1 MNSIPANPPI
11 QDLFIYYI
19 KGRVDPDSIGR
30 VPDFMGLWEEEDD
43 AFLFF
48 TRSCDDNVA
57 SVLDSQPHLEL
68 MDRFE
73 MTYEQWHGGPIEPLT
88 VGALNVVPPWHPT
101 AKNHDKNSLLLD
113 PGVVFGTGTH
123 PTTQDCLIAV
133 QIALAKRHVRRVVD
147 LGTGTGLLSL
157 AAIQMGSNSC
167 LALDLNRLAVETAWR
182 NVILNG
188 MCEQILV
195 VQGDAKNFM
204 DLPCDLMISNIHYD
218 VMRHII
224 AGKGFRVPKQFIL
237 SGLLRSQSARVEER
251 LMSGPAKILEKW
263 ERDGIWTT
271 FYGEIVGR
279 ESL

>member
-1 MNSIPANPPI
+1 MKNIPVKPPS

-19 KGRVDPDSIGR
+19 KGRVDPDAIGR
-30 VPDFMGLWEEEDD
+30 DPDFLGLWEEDDD

-48 TRSCDDNVA
+48 TKSCDDNVA
-57 SVLDSQPHLEL
+57 SVLATQPHLEL

-88 VGALNVVPPWHPT
+88 VGALRIIPPWHPS
-101 AKNHDKNSLLLD
+101 AKNCDRNTLLLD

-123 PTTQDCLIAV
+123 PTTHDCLTAV
-133 QIALAKRHVRRVVD
+133 QLALSHRPARRVID
-147 LGTGTGLLSL
+147 LGTGSGLLSL
-157 AAIQMGSNSC
+157 AAIQMGSKTC

-182 NVILNG
+182 NVILND

-195 VQGDAKNFM
+195 VQGDANNFM
-204 DLPCDLMISNIHYD
+204 DLPCDLMVSNIHYD

-224 AGKGFRVPKQFIL
+224 AGKGFQVPKQFIL
-237 SGLLRSQSARVEER
+237 SGLLRSQASKVEARLE
-251 LMSGPAKILEKW
+251 SGPVKILEKW

-271 FYGEIVGR
+271 FYGEIVDR
-279 ESL
+279 

>member
-1 MNSIPANPPI
+1 
-11 QDLFIYYI
+11 
-19 KGRVDPDSIGR
+19 
-30 VPDFMGLWEEEDD
+30 
-43 AFLFF
+43 
-48 TRSCDDNVA
+48 
-57 SVLDSQPHLEL
+57 

-88 VGALNVVPPWHPT
+88 VGALHVIPPWHPS
-101 AKNHDKNSLLLD
+101 AKDRDKNTLFLD

-123 PTTQDCLIAV
+123 PTTQDCLTAV
-133 QIALAKRHVRRVVD
+133 QLALTHRQVRRVID

-157 AAIQMGSNSC
+157 AAIQMGSNAC
-167 LALDLNRLAVETAWR
+167 LALDLNRLAAETAWR
-182 NVILNG
+182 NVIRNG

-204 DLPCDLMISNIHYD
+204 DLSCDLMVSNIHYD

-224 AGKGFRVPKQFIL
+224 AGKGFQVPKQFIL
-237 SGLLRSQSARVEER
+237 SGLLRSQASDVEAR

-279 ESL
+279 

>member
-1 MNSIPANPPI
+1 MNGIPTKPPG
-11 QDLFIYYI
+11 QELFIYYI
-19 KGRVDPDSIGR
+19 KGRVDPASIDGA
-30 VPDFMGLWEEEDD
+30 PAFIGLWEEEDD

-48 TRSCDDNVA
+48 TQSCDDSVA
-57 SVLDSQPHLEL
+57 SVLDFQPHLEL

-73 MTYEQWHGGPIEPLT
+73 MTYEQWHGGPVEPLT
-88 VGALNVVPPWHPT
+88 FGALTVVPPWHPK
-101 AKNHDKNSLLLD
+101 AKNRETYSLLLD

-123 PTTQDCLIAV
+123 PTTQDCLAAL
-133 QIALAKRHVRRVVD
+133 QIALTKRRVRRVVD

-157 AAIQMGSNSC
+157 AAVQMGGEIC

-182 NVILNG
+182 NVVLNG
-188 MCEQILV
+188 MCQRILV
-195 VQGDAKNFM
+195 VQGDAKNFI

-224 AGKGFRVPKQFIL
+224 AGKGFQAPKQFIL
-237 SGLLRSQSARVEER
+237 SGLLRSQAAKVEGQ
-251 LMSGPAKILEKW
+251 LMAGPAKILEKW

-279 ESL
+279 

>member
-1 MNSIPANPPI
+1 MNNIPVKSPI

-19 KGRVDPDSIGR
+19 KGRVSPDSIGR
-30 VPDFMGLWEEEDD
+30 ASDFLGLWEEEDD

-48 TRSCDDNVA
+48 TKSSDDTVA
-57 SVLDSQPHLEL
+57 SVLDAQPHLEL

-88 VGALNVVPPWHPT
+88 VGALHVIPPWHPS
-101 AKNHDKNSLLLD
+101 AGDRDKNTLLLD

-123 PTTQDCLIAV
+123 PTTQDCLTAV
-133 QIALAKRHVRRVVD
+133 QLALTRRQVRRVID
-147 LGTGTGLLSL
+147 LGAGTGLLSL
-157 AAIQMGSNSC
+157 AAIQMGGNAC

-182 NVILNG
+182 NVNLND

-195 VQGDAKNFM
+195 AQGDAKNFM
-204 DLPCDLMISNIHYD
+204 DLPCDLMVSNIHYD
-218 VMRHII
+218 VMRHIV
-224 AGKGFRVPKQFIL
+224 AGKGFQAPKQFIL
-237 SGLLRSQSARVEER
+237 SGLLRSQASNVEAR

-279 ESL
+279 

>member
-1 MNSIPANPPI
+1 MNNISATPPSP
-11 QDLFIYYI
+11 DLFIYYI
-19 KGRVDPDSIGR
+19 NGCVDPKSLRKD
-30 VPDFMGLWEEEDD
+30 PDFIGLWEEEGD

-48 TRSCDDNVA
+48 KKTSDDKVA
-57 SVLDSQPHLEL
+57 SVLDTQPPLEL

-88 VGALNVVPPWHPT
+88 VGALHVVPPWHPA
-101 AKNHDKNSLLLD
+101 AKDRNINTLLLD

-123 PTTQDCLIAV
+123 PTTQDCLTAV
-133 QIALAKRHVRRVVD
+133 QLALTHRQVQRVID

-157 AAIQMGSNSC
+157 AAIQMGGNTC

-182 NVILNG
+182 NVVHNG
-188 MCEQILV
+188 MYDKILV
-195 VQGDAKNFM
+195 VQGDAKKFM
-204 DLPCDLMISNIHYD
+204 DLPCDLMVSNIHYD

-224 AGKGFRVPKQFIL
+224 AGKGFQAPKQFIL
-237 SGLLRSQSARVEER
+237 SGLLRSQASEVEAS

-271 FYGEIVGR
+271 FYGEIV
-279 ESL
+279 

>member
-1 MNSIPANPPI
+1 MKNIPVKPPN

-19 KGRVDPDSIGR
+19 KGRVDPDSIGGA
-30 VPDFMGLWEEEDD
+30 PDFLGLWEEEDD

-48 TRSCDDNVA
+48 ARSSDDNVA
-57 SVLDSQPHLEL
+57 SVLAAQPHLEL

-73 MTYEQWHGGPIEPLT
+73 MTYDQWHGGPIEPLT
-88 VGALNVVPPWHPT
+88 VGTLHVIPPWHPS
-101 AKNHDKNSLLLD
+101 AKDRDRNTLLLD

-123 PTTQDCLIAV
+123 PTTQDCLTAV
-133 QIALAKRHVRRVVD
+133 QLALTHRPVRRVID
-147 LGTGTGLLSL
+147 LGTGSGLLSL
-157 AAIQMGSNSC
+157 AAIQLGSNTC

-182 NVILNG
+182 NVILND

-204 DLPCDLMISNIHYD
+204 DLPCDLMVSNIHYD

-224 AGKGFRVPKQFIL
+224 AGKGLQVAKQFIL
-237 SGLLRSQSARVEER
+237 SGLLRSQASKVEAR
-251 LMSGPAKILEKW
+251 LASGPAKILEKW

-279 ESL
+279 

>member
-1 MNSIPANPPI
+1 MNDIPAKSPI

-19 KGRVDPDSIGR
+19 KGRVAQDSIGKAS
-30 VPDFMGLWEEEDD
+30 DFLGSWEEEDD

-48 TRSCDDNVA
+48 TKSSDDYVA
-57 SVLDSQPHLEL
+57 SLLDLQPHLAL

-88 VGALNVVPPWHPT
+88 VGALQVIPPWHPSAT
-101 AKNHDKNSLLLD
+101 DRDKNTLLLD

-123 PTTQDCLIAV
+123 STTQDCLT
-133 QIALAKRHVRRVVD
+133 ALQLALTHRLVRRVID

-157 AAIQMGSNSC
+157 AAIQMGSNAC

-182 NVILNG
+182 NVILND
-188 MCEQILV
+188 MSEQILV

-204 DLPCDLMISNIHYD
+204 DLSCDLMVSNIHYD

-224 AGKGFRVPKQFIL
+224 GGKGFQVPKQFIL
-237 SGLLRSQSARVEER
+237 SGLLRSQASDVEAR

-279 ESL
+279 